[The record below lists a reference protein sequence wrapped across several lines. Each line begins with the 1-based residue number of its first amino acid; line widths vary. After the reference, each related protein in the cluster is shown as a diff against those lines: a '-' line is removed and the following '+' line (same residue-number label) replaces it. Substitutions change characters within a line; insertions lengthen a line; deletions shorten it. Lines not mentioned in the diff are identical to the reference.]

1 MSVYLVFVIFA
12 AGASAVLLLAGLVA
26 SGGRWRPALRY
37 MRTWLKHVLALAA
50 VGLLLSLAFM

>member
-1 MSVYLVFVIFA
+1 MPVYLVFLIFA

-37 MRTWLKHVLALAA
+37 MRTWFRHVLALAA
-50 VGLLLSLAFM
+50 VGLVLSLAFM